1 MFILKLNKGYVCSK
15 IGYACSY
22 KSRERLRVFILKQG
36 KVTRVHT
43 KARKGYACSY
53 KSRDRLRVFIQ
64 KQRKVTR
71 V

>member
-36 KVTRVHT
+36 KVMRVHT
-43 KARKGYACSY
+43 KARKVMLVNT
-53 KSRDRLRVFIQ
+53 KP
-64 KQRKVTR
+64 K
-71 V
+71 